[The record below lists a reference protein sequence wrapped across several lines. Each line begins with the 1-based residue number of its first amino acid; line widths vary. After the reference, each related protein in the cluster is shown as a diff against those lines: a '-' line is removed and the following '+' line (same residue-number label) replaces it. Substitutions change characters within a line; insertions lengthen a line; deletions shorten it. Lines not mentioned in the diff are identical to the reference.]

1 MSAVY
6 IKPASNPRWFRQ
18 CNLDRNDQIETEG
31 VAALYSDGTQGS
43 FDPARL
49 VRRKA
54 GKEIIG

>member
-1 MSAVY
+1 MRC
-6 IKPASNPRWFRQ
+6 ASNPRWFRQ

>member
-1 MSAVY
+1 MSAVC
-6 IKPASNPRWFRQ
+6 IKPTMVQAVQSG
-18 CNLDRNDQIETEG
+18 CNDQIETEG